1 MHMMKPSALREN
13 CCVPLGRLFSEKLL
27 APISALAGSGG
38 GYSTLAWSNGLV
50 VSVRGGGHNV
60 SGNAVSDG
68 GLMIRTDAS
77 SRHFD
82 LNGEAHREPTSH
94 RANSLQ
100 HCWVSQPL

>member
-1 MHMMKPSALREN
+1 
-13 CCVPLGRLFSEKLL
+13 
-27 APISALAGSGG
+27 
-38 GYSTLAWSNGLV
+38 V

-82 LNGEAHREPTSH
+82 LNGEARMAKSSH
-94 RANSLQ
+94 NSAIIP
-100 HCWVSQPL
+100 SI